1 MLPPVEE
8 RTGALVAS
16 SAELEVRVALHADLR
31 KYFDR
36 GQVGPKSMRLAHGS
50 TVTDLF
56 DILRINDRDDVTVAI
71 NGELARHTAL
81 LHDRDEITMFS
92 PMEGG

>member
-1 MLPPVEE
+1 MLSLVEE
-8 RTGALVAS
+8 RSGTLVADS
-16 SAELEVRVALHADLR
+16 TEVEVRVALHADLR

-36 GQVGPKSMRLAHGS
+36 GQVGPKSIRLTYGS

-56 DILRINDRDDVTVAI
+56 AVLGIQDREDVTVAI

-81 LHDRDEITMFS
+81 LHNGDEITMFS